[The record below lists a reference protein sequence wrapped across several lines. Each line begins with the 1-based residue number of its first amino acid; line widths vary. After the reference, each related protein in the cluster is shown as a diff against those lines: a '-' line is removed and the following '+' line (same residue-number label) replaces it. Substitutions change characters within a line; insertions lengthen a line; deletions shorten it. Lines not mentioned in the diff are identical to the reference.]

1 MSRTVRW
8 VAGVAAAL
16 LGGGLTGITCGS
28 AMVNDRATLSDVLAF
43 ALGLGVLVGG
53 FVLAHRR
60 PPRRTLAPA
69 GEPTTPACE
78 PGS

>member
-1 MSRTVRW
+1 
-8 VAGVAAAL
+8 
-16 LGGGLTGITCGS
+16 
-28 AMVNDRATLSDVLAF
+28 MVNDRATLADAVAF
-43 ALGLGVLVGG
+43 VLGLGVLVGG

-60 PPRRTLAPA
+60 PPRRTLTPF